1 MSSNRT
7 NGTKPAIQHTKSILD
22 DRRIRLLLAIVG
34 AIVAWMVVTIVVQ
47 PGTPKTAIPGVFAC
61 GDVMDHTYRLA
72 VTAAGTG
79 CMAALDAERFL
90 AEREYLAERKAQAAE

>member
-34 AIVAWMVVTIVVQ
+34 AIVAWMVVTVV
-47 PGTPKTAIPGVFAC
+47 V
-61 GDVMDHTYRLA
+61 
-72 VTAAGTG
+72 
-79 CMAALDAERFL
+79 
-90 AEREYLAERKAQAAE
+90 

>member
-47 PGTPKTAIPGVFAC
+47 PGTTRTINNVPVDLPMIPPRTPPGA
-61 GDVMDHTYRLA
+61 
-72 VTAAGTG
+72 
-79 CMAALDAERFL
+79 
-90 AEREYLAERKAQAAE
+90 

>member
-47 PGTPKTAIPGVFAC
+47 PGTTAPSTTCRWILPMIPPRTPPGA
-61 GDVMDHTYRLA
+61 
-72 VTAAGTG
+72 
-79 CMAALDAERFL
+79 
-90 AEREYLAERKAQAAE
+90 

>member
-47 PGTPKTAIPGVFAC
+47 PGTTRTINNVPVDF
-61 GDVMDHTYRLA
+61 TYDS
-72 VTAAGTG
+72 AAYTSRGLSIVSAPEKYVSLKLG
-79 CMAALDAERFL
+79 RWLHHRQPDFL
-90 AEREYLAERKAQAAE
+90 

>member
-34 AIVAWMVVTIVVQ
+34 AIVAWMVVTIIVQ
-47 PGTPKTAIPGVFAC
+47 PGTTRTINNVPVDFTFRRLYLPGPE
-61 GDVMDHTYRLA
+61 HRQR
-72 VTAAGTG
+72 AGKVRQPE
-79 CMAALDAERFL
+79 ALGRWLHHRQPDFL
-90 AEREYLAERKAQAAE
+90 